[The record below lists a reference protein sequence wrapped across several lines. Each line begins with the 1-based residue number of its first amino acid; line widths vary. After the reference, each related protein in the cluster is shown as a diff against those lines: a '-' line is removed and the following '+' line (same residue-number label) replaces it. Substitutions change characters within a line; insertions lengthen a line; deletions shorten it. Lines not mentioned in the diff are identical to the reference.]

1 MIQYSMVDSLILLDA
16 RREVGVIGGVIRVS
30 QAGMFSVLGSRF
42 SGRSQTG
49 ESRRF
54 MAFSSASEG
63 VAVEEKSL
71 NHRGHRGAQGK
82 PGSVGFET
90 PESPRC
96 GQKNAG
102 LKAATLI
109 SVSNPVSQVLW

>member
-1 MIQYSMVDSLILLDA
+1 MVDSLILLDA

-30 QAGMFSVLGSRF
+30 QAVVLGSQF